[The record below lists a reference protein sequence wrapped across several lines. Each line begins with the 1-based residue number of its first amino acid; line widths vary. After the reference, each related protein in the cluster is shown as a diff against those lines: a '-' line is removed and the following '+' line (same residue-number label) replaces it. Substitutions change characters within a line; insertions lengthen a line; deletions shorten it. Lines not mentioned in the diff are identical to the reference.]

1 MGKRFLEFKNAL
13 HKKILKIAALILII
27 NQGFL
32 MGVFIIK
39 NPDFIWRVWKKNEPK
54 NENLLKINQEGSNFI
69 SLQENSLIAI
79 PGYLFNQ
86 DKKSFQMPAIITA
99 YSSTTW
105 ETDDDPWITAAGTP
119 VREGIVANNLLKFGT
134 KIKIPEIFGDK
145 IFIVEDRLNPQ
156 KSKNHIDIWFPST
169 QEALEFGVV
178 KTYIEILPEETSSE
192 MALSF

>member
-13 HKKILKIAALILII
+13 CKTILKIAVLILII

-32 MGVFIIK
+32 MGVYIK
-39 NPDFIWRVWKKNEPK
+39 NPDFIWGVWTEDKLKNK
-54 NENLLKINQEGSNFI
+54 NLLKINQEGSNFV
-69 SLQENSLIAI
+69 SLQENSLIAM

-86 DKKSFQMPAIITA
+86 DRKPFQIPAIITA
-99 YSSTTW
+99 YSSTPW
-105 ETDDDPWITAAGTP
+105 ETDNNPWITAAGTQ

-145 IFIVEDRLNPQ
+145 IFVVEDRLNPQ

-178 KTYIEILPEETSSE
+178 KTYIEILPEESLSE
-192 MALSF
+192 IALSF